1 MFPYQPQ
8 NTGCRQESFAQ
19 AILAATRFGLYLS
32 YFTAGFNTMVNVT
45 DHPEDT
51 FVAARCLLRYKLQF
65 ALLSVAAVLE
75 LS

>member
-1 MFPYQPQ
+1 
-8 NTGCRQESFAQ
+8 
-19 AILAATRFGLYLS
+19 
-32 YFTAGFNTMVNVT
+32 MVNVT